1 MATIKNIKEFLEEIE
16 NLESNNNLFFRGH
29 EDETYLLEPGIYRKD
44 NTTKKSLIEN
54 EDLIYR
60 EVISKA
66 PQDFVGKN
74 TLESLAL
81 MQHYGVPTRI
91 LDLTESALV
100 ALYFACFYSK
110 NDDKNGEVIVF
121 DIPTESVKYYNS
133 DRVTILAN
141 LAKCEKD
148 LQFNCGMMPF
158 FIEKKEIL
166 ESKKE
171 SFSLLE
177 NVTGTFNEEIFD
189 FFYKKSEDISN
200 KIAQNNF
207 EFSEFDSD
215 LEKLKNEFQTE
226 YYKFI
231 NHDEKVFTN
240 TYIDTLIN
248 ILQISINK
256 SQQSVNNSYFGKL
269 LHNIREDKSYF
280 DAIINPYD
288 ISNVFAIKPK
298 LDNPRIVRQHGAFLI
313 FGIKET
319 HFVGFGDYKPMAEL
333 NTDWILRGKPH
344 KERII
349 IDKDSKDKI
358 RKELNTLGY
367 NQSTLFPEIDKVAE
381 YVRDKYK

>member
-1 MATIKNIKEFLEEIE
+1 MATIENIKEFLEEIE
-16 NLESNNNLFFRGH
+16 NLESNNNLFFRVH
-29 EDETYLLEPGIYRKD
+29 EDETYLLEPGVYRKD
-44 NTTKKSLIEN
+44 NTTKKNLIEH
-54 EDLIYR
+54 EDVIYR

-66 PQDFVGKN
+66 PQDFSGKN

-100 ALYFACFYSK
+100 ALYFACSNSK
-110 NDDKNGEVIVF
+110 NDDKHGEVIVF

-148 LQFNCGMMPF
+148 FNYNK
-158 FIEKKEIL
+158 FIIDNKISEIKKLEKKKIDTKL
-166 ESKKE
+166 YDKIRD
-171 SFSLLE
+171 FDID
-177 NVTGTFNEEIFD
+177 VFTFLMDKNEEIIEEFEDDILFKNFD
-189 FFYKKSEDISN
+189 ENLKKYMSIYDKKFTI
-200 KIAQNNF
+200 K
-207 EFSEFDSD
+207 FDAI
-215 LEKLKNEFQTE
+215 
-226 YYKFI
+226 FI
-231 NHDEKVFTN
+231 NSYVEHIQNHIRSE
-240 TYIDTLIN
+240 
-248 ILQISINK
+248 INK
-256 SQQSVNNSYFGKL
+256 EITNANEMYFGKL

-280 DAIINPYD
+280 DAIINPLD
-288 ISNVFAIKPK
+288 LPKVFAVKPK

-333 NTDWILRGKPH
+333 NTDWILRGNPH

-358 RKELNTLGY
+358 RKELNTLGF

>member
-16 NLESNNNLFFRGH
+16 NLKSKNNLFFRGH
-29 EDETYLLEPGIYRKD
+29 EDETYLLEPGVYRKD
-44 NTTKKSLIEN
+44 NTTKKNLIEH
-54 EDLIYR
+54 EDVIYR

-66 PQDFVGKN
+66 PQDFSGKN

-100 ALYFACFYSK
+100 ALYFACSNSK

-148 LQFNCGMMPF
+148 FNYKKFIIDYSNDVIKKLEKKKKDQTLYKNLNKFNVDIFDYLVENDKSIIEEFDNDLFFEDFDDNLEKHLLIFKKKTKSIDDIF
-158 FIEKKEIL
+158 FINSYVEHIQNHIRSEINKEIT
-166 ESKKE
+166 
-171 SFSLLE
+171 
-177 NVTGTFNEEIFD
+177 NANEM
-189 FFYKKSEDISN
+189 
-200 KIAQNNF
+200 
-207 EFSEFDSD
+207 
-215 LEKLKNEFQTE
+215 
-226 YYKFI
+226 
-231 NHDEKVFTN
+231 
-240 TYIDTLIN
+240 
-248 ILQISINK
+248 
-256 SQQSVNNSYFGKL
+256 YFGKL

-280 DAIINPYD
+280 DAIINPLD
-288 ISNVFAIKPK
+288 LPKVFAVKPK

-313 FGIKET
+313 FGIKDT
-319 HFVGFGDYKPMAEL
+319 LIVGFGDYKPMAEL
-333 NTDWILRGKPH
+333 NTDWILRGNPN

-349 IDKDSKDKI
+349 IDRDSKDKI
-358 RKELNTLGY
+358 RKELNTLGF

>member
-1 MATIKNIKEFLEEIE
+1 MATIENIKEFLEEIE
-16 NLESNNNLFFRGH
+16 NLESNNNLFFRVH
-29 EDETYLLEPGIYRKD
+29 EDETYLLEPGVYRKD
-44 NTTKKSLIEN
+44 NTTKKNLIEH
-54 EDLIYR
+54 EDVIYR

-66 PQDFVGKN
+66 PQDFSGKN

-100 ALYFACFYSK
+100 ALYFACSNSK
-110 NDDKNGEVIVF
+110 NDDKHGEVIVF

-148 LQFNCGMMPF
+148 FNYNK
-158 FIEKKEIL
+158 FIIDNKISEIKKLEKKKIDTKL
-166 ESKKE
+166 YDKIRD
-171 SFSLLE
+171 FDID
-177 NVTGTFNEEIFD
+177 VFTFLMDKNEEIIEEFEDDILFKNFD
-189 FFYKKSEDISN
+189 ENLKKYMSIYDKKFTI
-200 KIAQNNF
+200 K
-207 EFSEFDSD
+207 FDAI
-215 LEKLKNEFQTE
+215 
-226 YYKFI
+226 FI
-231 NHDEKVFTN
+231 NSYVEHIQNHIRSE
-240 TYIDTLIN
+240 
-248 ILQISINK
+248 INK
-256 SQQSVNNSYFGKL
+256 EITNANEMYFGKL

-280 DAIINPYD
+280 DGIINPLD
-288 ISNVFAIKPK
+288 LPKVFAVKPK

-333 NTDWILRGKPH
+333 NTDWILRGNPH

-358 RKELNTLGY
+358 RKELNTLGF

>member
-1 MATIKNIKEFLEEIE
+1 MTTIKNIKEFLEEIE

-29 EDETYLLEPGIYRKD
+29 EDETYLLEPGVYRKD
-44 NTTKKSLIEN
+44 NTTKKNLIEH
-54 EDLIYR
+54 EDVIYR

-100 ALYFACFYSK
+100 ALYFACSNSK

-148 LQFNCGMMPF
+148 FNYNK
-158 FIEKKEIL
+158 FIIDNKISEIKKLEKKKIDTKL
-166 ESKKE
+166 YDKIRD
-171 SFSLLE
+171 FDID
-177 NVTGTFNEEIFD
+177 VFTFLMDKNEEIIEEFEDDILFKSFD
-189 FFYKKSEDISN
+189 KNLKKYMRIYDKMFTI
-200 KIAQNNF
+200 K
-207 EFSEFDSD
+207 FDAI
-215 LEKLKNEFQTE
+215 
-226 YYKFI
+226 FI
-231 NHDEKVFTN
+231 NSYVE
-240 TYIDTLIN
+240 LIQN
-248 ILQISINK
+248 HLRSEINK
-256 SQQSVNNSYFGKL
+256 EIINSNEMYFGKL

-280 DAIINPYD
+280 DGIINPLD
-288 ISNVFAIKPK
+288 LPKVFAVKPK

-333 NTDWILRGKPH
+333 NTDWILRGNPH

-358 RKELNTLGY
+358 RKELNTLGF

>member
-1 MATIKNIKEFLEEIE
+1 MATIENIKEFLEEIE

-29 EDETYLLEPGIYRKD
+29 EDETYLLEPGVYRKD
-44 NTTKKSLIEN
+44 NTTKKNLIEH
-54 EDLIYR
+54 EDVIYR

-100 ALYFACFYSK
+100 ALYFACSNSK

-148 LQFNCGMMPF
+148 FNYNK
-158 FIEKKEIL
+158 FIIDNKISEIKKLEKKKIDTKLYDKIRDFDIDVFTFLMDKDEQIIEDFEDDIL
-166 ESKKE
+166 FKNFDENLKKYM
-171 SFSLLE
+171 SIYDKKF
-177 NVTGTFNEEIFD
+177 TIKFD
-189 FFYKKSEDISN
+189 AI
-200 KIAQNNF
+200 
-207 EFSEFDSD
+207 
-215 LEKLKNEFQTE
+215 
-226 YYKFI
+226 FI
-231 NHDEKVFTN
+231 NSYVEHIQNHIRSE
-240 TYIDTLIN
+240 
-248 ILQISINK
+248 INK
-256 SQQSVNNSYFGKL
+256 EITNANEMYFGKL

-280 DAIINPYD
+280 DAIINPLD
-288 ISNVFAIKPK
+288 LPKVFAVKPK

-333 NTDWILRGKPH
+333 NTDWILRGNPH

-358 RKELNTLGY
+358 RKELNTLGF

>member
-29 EDETYLLEPGIYRKD
+29 EDETYLLEPGVYRKD
-44 NTTKKSLIEN
+44 NTTKKNLIEH
-54 EDLIYR
+54 EDVIYR

-100 ALYFACFYSK
+100 ALYFACSNSK

-148 LQFNCGMMPF
+148 FNYNK
-158 FIEKKEIL
+158 FIIDNKISEIKKLEKKKIDTKL
-166 ESKKE
+166 YDKIRD
-171 SFSLLE
+171 FDID
-177 NVTGTFNEEIFD
+177 VFTFLMDKNEEIIEEFEDDILFKSFD
-189 FFYKKSEDISN
+189 KNLKKYMRIYDKMFTI
-200 KIAQNNF
+200 K
-207 EFSEFDSD
+207 FDAI
-215 LEKLKNEFQTE
+215 
-226 YYKFI
+226 FI
-231 NHDEKVFTN
+231 NSYVE
-240 TYIDTLIN
+240 LIQN
-248 ILQISINK
+248 HLRSEINK
-256 SQQSVNNSYFGKL
+256 EIINSNEMYFGKL

-280 DAIINPYD
+280 DGIINPLD
-288 ISNVFAIKPK
+288 LPKVFAVKPK

-319 HFVGFGDYKPMAEL
+319 HFVGFGDYKRMAEL
-333 NTDWILRGKPH
+333 STDWILRGNPH

-358 RKELNTLGY
+358 RKELNTLGF

>member
-16 NLESNNNLFFRGH
+16 NLKSKNNLFFRGH
-29 EDETYLLEPGIYRKD
+29 EDETYLLEPGVYRKD
-44 NTTKKSLIEN
+44 NTTKKNLIEH
-54 EDLIYR
+54 EDVIYR

-100 ALYFACFYSK
+100 ALYFACSNSK

-148 LQFNCGMMPF
+148 FNYNK
-158 FIEKKEIL
+158 FIIDNKISEIKKLEKKKIDTKL
-166 ESKKE
+166 YDKIRD
-171 SFSLLE
+171 FDID
-177 NVTGTFNEEIFD
+177 VFTFLMDKNEEIIEEFEDDILFKSFD
-189 FFYKKSEDISN
+189 KNLKKYMRIYDKMFTI
-200 KIAQNNF
+200 K
-207 EFSEFDSD
+207 FDAI
-215 LEKLKNEFQTE
+215 
-226 YYKFI
+226 FI
-231 NHDEKVFTN
+231 NSYVE
-240 TYIDTLIN
+240 LIQN
-248 ILQISINK
+248 HLRSEINK
-256 SQQSVNNSYFGKL
+256 EIINSNEMYFGKL

-280 DAIINPYD
+280 DGIINPLD
-288 ISNVFAIKPK
+288 LPKVFAVKPK

-333 NTDWILRGKPH
+333 NTDWILRGNPH

-358 RKELNTLGY
+358 RKELNTLGF

>member
-29 EDETYLLEPGIYRKD
+29 EDETYLLEPGVYRKD
-44 NTTKKSLIEN
+44 NTTKKNLIEH
-54 EDLIYR
+54 EDVIYR

-66 PQDFVGKN
+66 PQDFSGKN

-100 ALYFACFYSK
+100 ALYFACSNSK

-148 LQFNCGMMPF
+148 FNYNK
-158 FIEKKEIL
+158 FIIDNKISEIKKLEKKKIDTKLYDKIRDFDIDVFTFLMDKDEQIIEDFEDDIL
-166 ESKKE
+166 FKNFDENLKKYM
-171 SFSLLE
+171 SIYDKKF
-177 NVTGTFNEEIFD
+177 TIKFD
-189 FFYKKSEDISN
+189 AI
-200 KIAQNNF
+200 
-207 EFSEFDSD
+207 
-215 LEKLKNEFQTE
+215 
-226 YYKFI
+226 FI
-231 NHDEKVFTN
+231 NSYVEHIQNHIRSE
-240 TYIDTLIN
+240 
-248 ILQISINK
+248 INK
-256 SQQSVNNSYFGKL
+256 EITNANEMYFGKL

-280 DAIINPYD
+280 DAIINPLD
-288 ISNVFAIKPK
+288 LPKVFAVKPK

-333 NTDWILRGKPH
+333 NTDWILRGNPH

-358 RKELNTLGY
+358 RKELNTLGF

>member
-16 NLESNNNLFFRGH
+16 NLKSNDNLFFRGH

-44 NTTKKSLIEN
+44 NTTKKNLIEK
-54 EDLIYR
+54 EDVIYR

-66 PQDFVGKN
+66 PQDFSGKN

-100 ALYFACFYSK
+100 ALYFACSNSK

-148 LQFNCGMMPF
+148 FNYNK
-158 FIEKKEIL
+158 FIIDNKISEIKKLEKKKIDTKL
-166 ESKKE
+166 YDKIRD
-171 SFSLLE
+171 FDID
-177 NVTGTFNEEIFD
+177 VFTFLMDKNEEIIEEFEDDILFKSFD
-189 FFYKKSEDISN
+189 KNLKKYMRIYDKMFTI
-200 KIAQNNF
+200 K
-207 EFSEFDSD
+207 FDAI
-215 LEKLKNEFQTE
+215 
-226 YYKFI
+226 FI
-231 NHDEKVFTN
+231 NSYVE
-240 TYIDTLIN
+240 LIQN
-248 ILQISINK
+248 HIRSEINK
-256 SQQSVNNSYFGKL
+256 EIINSNEMYFGKL

-280 DAIINPYD
+280 DGIINPLD
-288 ISNVFAIKPK
+288 LPKVFAVKPK

-333 NTDWILRGKPH
+333 NTDWILRGNPH

-358 RKELNTLGY
+358 RKELNTLGF

>member
-29 EDETYLLEPGIYRKD
+29 EDETYLLEPGVYRKD
-44 NTTKKSLIEN
+44 NTTKKNLIEH
-54 EDLIYR
+54 EDVIYR

-66 PQDFVGKN
+66 PQDFSGKN

-100 ALYFACFYSK
+100 ALYFACSNSK

-148 LQFNCGMMPF
+148 FNYNK
-158 FIEKKEIL
+158 FIIDNKISEIKKLEKKKIDTKL
-166 ESKKE
+166 YDKIRD
-171 SFSLLE
+171 FDID
-177 NVTGTFNEEIFD
+177 VFTFLMDKNEEIIEEFEDDILFKSFD
-189 FFYKKSEDISN
+189 KNLKKYMRIYDKMFTI
-200 KIAQNNF
+200 K
-207 EFSEFDSD
+207 FDAI
-215 LEKLKNEFQTE
+215 
-226 YYKFI
+226 FI
-231 NHDEKVFTN
+231 NSYVE
-240 TYIDTLIN
+240 LIQN
-248 ILQISINK
+248 HLRSEINK
-256 SQQSVNNSYFGKL
+256 EIINSNEMYFGKL

-280 DAIINPYD
+280 DGIINPLD
-288 ISNVFAIKPK
+288 LPKVFAVKPK

-333 NTDWILRGKPH
+333 NTDWILRGNPH

-358 RKELNTLGY
+358 RKELNTLGF
-367 NQSTLFPEIDKVAE
+367 NQSTLFPELDKVAE

>member
-1 MATIKNIKEFLEEIE
+1 MATIENIKEFLEEIE

-29 EDETYLLEPGIYRKD
+29 EDETYLLEPGVYRKD
-44 NTTKKSLIEN
+44 NTTKKNLIEH
-54 EDLIYR
+54 EDVIYR

-66 PQDFVGKN
+66 PQDFSGKN

-100 ALYFACFYSK
+100 ALYFACSNSK

-148 LQFNCGMMPF
+148 FNYNK
-158 FIEKKEIL
+158 FIIDNKISEIKKLEKKKIDTKL
-166 ESKKE
+166 YDKIRD
-171 SFSLLE
+171 FDID
-177 NVTGTFNEEIFD
+177 VFTFLMDKNEEIIEEFEDDILFKNFD
-189 FFYKKSEDISN
+189 ENLKKYMSIYDKKFTI
-200 KIAQNNF
+200 K
-207 EFSEFDSD
+207 FDAI
-215 LEKLKNEFQTE
+215 
-226 YYKFI
+226 FI
-231 NHDEKVFTN
+231 NSYVEHIQNHIRSE
-240 TYIDTLIN
+240 
-248 ILQISINK
+248 INK
-256 SQQSVNNSYFGKL
+256 EITNANEMYFGKL

-280 DAIINPYD
+280 DAIINPLD
-288 ISNVFAIKPK
+288 LPKVFAVKPK

-333 NTDWILRGKPH
+333 NTDWILRGNPH

-358 RKELNTLGY
+358 RKELNTLGF

>member
-29 EDETYLLEPGIYRKD
+29 EDETYLLEPGVYRKD
-44 NTTKKSLIEN
+44 NTTKKNLIEH
-54 EDLIYR
+54 EDVIYR

-66 PQDFVGKN
+66 PQDFSGKN

-100 ALYFACFYSK
+100 ALYFACSNSK
-110 NDDKNGEVIVF
+110 NDDKHGEVIVF

-148 LQFNCGMMPF
+148 FNYNK
-158 FIEKKEIL
+158 FIIDNKISEIKKLEKKKIDTKL
-166 ESKKE
+166 YDKIRD
-171 SFSLLE
+171 FDID
-177 NVTGTFNEEIFD
+177 VFTFLMDKNEEIIEEFEDDILFKSFD
-189 FFYKKSEDISN
+189 KNLKKYMRIYDKMFTI
-200 KIAQNNF
+200 K
-207 EFSEFDSD
+207 FDAI
-215 LEKLKNEFQTE
+215 
-226 YYKFI
+226 FI
-231 NHDEKVFTN
+231 NSYVE
-240 TYIDTLIN
+240 LIQN
-248 ILQISINK
+248 HLRSEINK
-256 SQQSVNNSYFGKL
+256 EITNANEMYFGKL

-280 DAIINPYD
+280 DAIINPLD
-288 ISNVFAIKPK
+288 LPKVFAVKPK

-333 NTDWILRGKPH
+333 NTDWILRGNPH

-358 RKELNTLGY
+358 RKELNTLGF

>member
-1 MATIKNIKEFLEEIE
+1 MGT
-16 NLESNNNLFFRGH
+16 S
-29 EDETYLLEPGIYRKD
+29 ETLAPAGIYRKD
-44 NTTKKSLIEN
+44 NDTKKSLIEH
-54 EDLIYR
+54 EDVIYR

-66 PQDFVGKN
+66 PQDFLGKN

-100 ALYFACFYSK
+100 ALYFACSNSK
-110 NDDKNGEVIVF
+110 KDDLNGEIIVF
-121 DIPTESVKYYNS
+121 DIPTESVRYYNS

-148 LQFNCGMMPF
+148 LHYNFGMMPF
-158 FIEKKEIL
+158 FIEKKEFL

-177 NVTGTFNEEIFD
+177 NVTGTFNKEIFD

-200 KIAQNNF
+200 KFALNNF

-215 LEKLKNEFQTE
+215 LEKFKNEFQTE

-231 NHDEKVFTN
+231 NDDEKVFTN

-280 DAIINPYD
+280 ESIINPYD
-288 ISNVFAIKPK
+288 ISNVFAVKPK

-313 FGIKET
+313 FGIKEP

-333 NTDWILRGKPH
+333 NTDWILRGSPH

-349 IDKDSKDKI
+349 IDKNYKEKI
-358 RKELNTLGY
+358 RKELNTLGF
-367 NQSTLFPEIDKVAE
+367 NQSTLFPEIEKVAE
-381 YVRDKYK
+381 HVRNKYK

>member
-29 EDETYLLEPGIYRKD
+29 EDETYLLEPGVYRKD
-44 NTTKKSLIEN
+44 NTTKKNLIEH
-54 EDLIYR
+54 EDVIYR

-100 ALYFACFYSK
+100 ALYFACSNSK

-148 LQFNCGMMPF
+148 FNYNK
-158 FIEKKEIL
+158 FIIDNKISEIKKLEKKKIDTKL
-166 ESKKE
+166 YDKIRD
-171 SFSLLE
+171 FDID
-177 NVTGTFNEEIFD
+177 VFTFLMDKNEEIIEEFEDDILFKSFD
-189 FFYKKSEDISN
+189 KNLKKYMRIYDKMFTI
-200 KIAQNNF
+200 K
-207 EFSEFDSD
+207 FDAI
-215 LEKLKNEFQTE
+215 
-226 YYKFI
+226 FI
-231 NHDEKVFTN
+231 NSYVE
-240 TYIDTLIN
+240 LIQN
-248 ILQISINK
+248 HLRSEINK
-256 SQQSVNNSYFGKL
+256 EIINSNEMYFGKL

-280 DAIINPYD
+280 DGIINPLD
-288 ISNVFAIKPK
+288 LPKVFAVKPK

-333 NTDWILRGKPH
+333 NTDWILRGNPH

-358 RKELNTLGY
+358 RKELNTLGF

-381 YVRDKYK
+381 YVRDKYKW

>member
-29 EDETYLLEPGIYRKD
+29 EDETYLLEPGVYRKD
-44 NTTKKSLIEN
+44 NTTKKNLIEH
-54 EDLIYR
+54 EDVIYR

-100 ALYFACFYSK
+100 ALYFACSNSK

-148 LQFNCGMMPF
+148 FNYNK
-158 FIEKKEIL
+158 FIIDNKISEIKKLEKKKIDTKL
-166 ESKKE
+166 YDKIRD
-171 SFSLLE
+171 FDID
-177 NVTGTFNEEIFD
+177 VFTFLMDKNEEIIEEFEDDILFKSFD
-189 FFYKKSEDISN
+189 KNLKKYMRIYDKMFTI
-200 KIAQNNF
+200 K
-207 EFSEFDSD
+207 FDAI
-215 LEKLKNEFQTE
+215 
-226 YYKFI
+226 FI
-231 NHDEKVFTN
+231 NSYVE
-240 TYIDTLIN
+240 LIQN
-248 ILQISINK
+248 HLRSEINK
-256 SQQSVNNSYFGKL
+256 EIINSNEMYFGKL

-280 DAIINPYD
+280 DGIINPLD
-288 ISNVFAIKPK
+288 LPKVFAVKPK

-333 NTDWILRGKPH
+333 NTDWILRGNPH
-344 KERII
+344 KEKII

-358 RKELNTLGY
+358 RKELNTLGF

>member
-29 EDETYLLEPGIYRKD
+29 EDETYLLEPGVYRKD
-44 NTTKKSLIEN
+44 NTTKKNLIEH
-54 EDLIYR
+54 EDVIYR

-100 ALYFACFYSK
+100 ALYFACSNSK
-110 NDDKNGEVIVF
+110 NDNKNGEVIVF

-148 LQFNCGMMPF
+148 FNYNK
-158 FIEKKEIL
+158 FIIDNKISEIKKLEKKKIDTKL
-166 ESKKE
+166 YDKIRD
-171 SFSLLE
+171 FDID
-177 NVTGTFNEEIFD
+177 VFTFLMDKNEEIIEEFEDDILFKSFD
-189 FFYKKSEDISN
+189 KNLKKYMRIYDKMFTI
-200 KIAQNNF
+200 K
-207 EFSEFDSD
+207 FDAI
-215 LEKLKNEFQTE
+215 
-226 YYKFI
+226 FI
-231 NHDEKVFTN
+231 NSYVE
-240 TYIDTLIN
+240 LIQN
-248 ILQISINK
+248 HLRSEINK
-256 SQQSVNNSYFGKL
+256 EIINSNEMYFGKL

-280 DAIINPYD
+280 DGIINPLD
-288 ISNVFAIKPK
+288 LPKVFAVKPK

-333 NTDWILRGKPH
+333 NTDWILRGNPH

-358 RKELNTLGY
+358 RKELNTLGF

>member
-29 EDETYLLEPGIYRKD
+29 EDETYLLEPGVYRKD
-44 NTTKKSLIEN
+44 NTTKKNLIEH
-54 EDLIYR
+54 EDVIYR

-100 ALYFACFYSK
+100 ALYFACSNSK

-148 LQFNCGMMPF
+148 FNYNK
-158 FIEKKEIL
+158 FIIDNKISEIKKLEKKKIDTKL
-166 ESKKE
+166 YDKIRD
-171 SFSLLE
+171 FDID
-177 NVTGTFNEEIFD
+177 VFTFLMDKNEEIIEEFEDDILFKSFD
-189 FFYKKSEDISN
+189 KNLKKYMRIYDKMFTI
-200 KIAQNNF
+200 K
-207 EFSEFDSD
+207 FDAI
-215 LEKLKNEFQTE
+215 
-226 YYKFI
+226 FI
-231 NHDEKVFTN
+231 NSYVE
-240 TYIDTLIN
+240 LIQN
-248 ILQISINK
+248 HLRSEINK
-256 SQQSVNNSYFGKL
+256 EIINSNEMYFGKL

-280 DAIINPYD
+280 DGIINPLD
-288 ISNVFAIKPK
+288 LPKVFAVKPK

-333 NTDWILRGKPH
+333 NTDWILRGNPH

-358 RKELNTLGY
+358 RKELNTLGF

>member
-29 EDETYLLEPGIYRKD
+29 EDETYLLEPGVYRKD
-44 NTTKKSLIEN
+44 NTTKKNLIEH
-54 EDLIYR
+54 EDVIYR

-100 ALYFACFYSK
+100 ALYFACSNSK

-148 LQFNCGMMPF
+148 FNYNK
-158 FIEKKEIL
+158 FIIDNKISEIKKLEKKKIDTKL
-166 ESKKE
+166 YDKIRD
-171 SFSLLE
+171 FDID
-177 NVTGTFNEEIFD
+177 VFTFLMDKNEEIIEEFEDDILFKSFD
-189 FFYKKSEDISN
+189 KNLKKYMRIYDKMFTI
-200 KIAQNNF
+200 K
-207 EFSEFDSD
+207 FDAI
-215 LEKLKNEFQTE
+215 
-226 YYKFI
+226 FI
-231 NHDEKVFTN
+231 NSYVE
-240 TYIDTLIN
+240 LIQN
-248 ILQISINK
+248 HLRSEINK
-256 SQQSVNNSYFGKL
+256 EIINSNEMYFGKL

-280 DAIINPYD
+280 DAIINPLD
-288 ISNVFAIKPK
+288 LPKVFAVKPK

-333 NTDWILRGKPH
+333 NTDWILRGNPH

-358 RKELNTLGY
+358 RKELNTLGF

>member
-16 NLESNNNLFFRGH
+16 NLESNNNLFFRVH
-29 EDETYLLEPGIYRKD
+29 EDETYLLEPGVYRKD
-44 NTTKKSLIEN
+44 NTTKKNLIEH
-54 EDLIYR
+54 EDVIYR

-100 ALYFACFYSK
+100 ALYFACSNSK

-148 LQFNCGMMPF
+148 FNYNK
-158 FIEKKEIL
+158 FIIDNKISEIKKLEKKKIDTKL
-166 ESKKE
+166 YDKIRD
-171 SFSLLE
+171 FDID
-177 NVTGTFNEEIFD
+177 VFTFLMDKNEEIIEEFEDDILFKSFD
-189 FFYKKSEDISN
+189 KNLKKYMRIYDKMFTI
-200 KIAQNNF
+200 K
-207 EFSEFDSD
+207 FDAI
-215 LEKLKNEFQTE
+215 
-226 YYKFI
+226 FI
-231 NHDEKVFTN
+231 NSYVE
-240 TYIDTLIN
+240 LIQN
-248 ILQISINK
+248 HLRSEINK
-256 SQQSVNNSYFGKL
+256 EIINSNEMYFGKL

-280 DAIINPYD
+280 DGIINPLD
-288 ISNVFAIKPK
+288 LPKVFAVKPK

-333 NTDWILRGKPH
+333 NTDWILRGNPH

-358 RKELNTLGY
+358 RKELNTLGF

>member
-29 EDETYLLEPGIYRKD
+29 EDETYLLEPGVYRKD
-44 NTTKKSLIEN
+44 NTTKKNLIEH
-54 EDLIYR
+54 EDVIYR

-66 PQDFVGKN
+66 PQDFSGKN

-100 ALYFACFYSK
+100 ALYFACSNSK

-148 LQFNCGMMPF
+148 FNYNK
-158 FIEKKEIL
+158 FIIDNKISEIKKLEKKKIDTKL
-166 ESKKE
+166 YDKIRD
-171 SFSLLE
+171 FDID
-177 NVTGTFNEEIFD
+177 VFTFLMDKNEEIIEEFEDDILFKNFD
-189 FFYKKSEDISN
+189 ENLKKYMSIYDKKFTI
-200 KIAQNNF
+200 K
-207 EFSEFDSD
+207 FDAI
-215 LEKLKNEFQTE
+215 
-226 YYKFI
+226 FI
-231 NHDEKVFTN
+231 NSYVEHIQNHIRSE
-240 TYIDTLIN
+240 
-248 ILQISINK
+248 INK
-256 SQQSVNNSYFGKL
+256 EITNANEMYFGKL

-280 DAIINPYD
+280 DAIINPLD
-288 ISNVFAIKPK
+288 LPKVFAVKPK

-313 FGIKET
+313 FGIKDT
-319 HFVGFGDYKPMAEL
+319 LIVGFGDYKPMAEL
-333 NTDWILRGKPH
+333 NTDWILRGNPN

-349 IDKDSKDKI
+349 IDRDSKDKI
-358 RKELNTLGY
+358 RKELNTLGF

>member
-29 EDETYLLEPGIYRKD
+29 EDETYLLEPGVYRKD
-44 NTTKKSLIEN
+44 NTTKKNLIEH
-54 EDLIYR
+54 EDVIYR

-66 PQDFVGKN
+66 PQDFSGKN

-100 ALYFACFYSK
+100 ALYFACSNSK

-148 LQFNCGMMPF
+148 FNYNK
-158 FIEKKEIL
+158 FIIDNKISEIKKLEKKKIDTKL
-166 ESKKE
+166 YDKIRD
-171 SFSLLE
+171 FDID
-177 NVTGTFNEEIFD
+177 VFTFLMDKNEEIIEEFEDDILFKSFD
-189 FFYKKSEDISN
+189 KNLKKYMRIYDKMFTI
-200 KIAQNNF
+200 K
-207 EFSEFDSD
+207 FDAI
-215 LEKLKNEFQTE
+215 
-226 YYKFI
+226 FI
-231 NHDEKVFTN
+231 NSYVE
-240 TYIDTLIN
+240 LIQN
-248 ILQISINK
+248 HLRSEINK
-256 SQQSVNNSYFGKL
+256 EIINSNEMYFGKL

-280 DAIINPYD
+280 DGIINPLD
-288 ISNVFAIKPK
+288 LPKVFAVKPK

-333 NTDWILRGKPH
+333 NTDWILRGNPH

-358 RKELNTLGY
+358 RKELNTLGF

>member
-1 MATIKNIKEFLEEIE
+1 MATIENIKEFLEEIE

-29 EDETYLLEPGIYRKD
+29 EDETYLLEPGVYRKD
-44 NTTKKSLIEN
+44 NTTKKNLIEH
-54 EDLIYR
+54 EDVIYR

-66 PQDFVGKN
+66 PQDFSGKN

-100 ALYFACFYSK
+100 ALYFACSNSK
-110 NDDKNGEVIVF
+110 NDDKHGEVIVF

-148 LQFNCGMMPF
+148 FNYNK
-158 FIEKKEIL
+158 FIIDNKISEIKKLEKKKIDTKL
-166 ESKKE
+166 YDKIRD
-171 SFSLLE
+171 FDID
-177 NVTGTFNEEIFD
+177 VFTFLMDKNEEIIEEFEDDILFKNFD
-189 FFYKKSEDISN
+189 ENLKKYMSIYDKKFTI
-200 KIAQNNF
+200 K
-207 EFSEFDSD
+207 FDAI
-215 LEKLKNEFQTE
+215 
-226 YYKFI
+226 FI
-231 NHDEKVFTN
+231 NSYVEHIQNHIRSE
-240 TYIDTLIN
+240 
-248 ILQISINK
+248 INK
-256 SQQSVNNSYFGKL
+256 EITNANEMYFGKL

-280 DAIINPYD
+280 DAIINPLD
-288 ISNVFAIKPK
+288 LPKVFAVKPK

-333 NTDWILRGKPH
+333 NTDWILRGNPH

-358 RKELNTLGY
+358 RKELNTLGF

>member
-1 MATIKNIKEFLEEIE
+1 MTTIKNIKEFLEEIE
-16 NLESNNNLFFRGH
+16 NLKSKNNLFFRGH
-29 EDETYLLEPGIYRKD
+29 EDETYLLEPGVYRKD
-44 NTTKKSLIEN
+44 NTTKKNLIEH
-54 EDLIYR
+54 EDVIYR

-66 PQDFVGKN
+66 PQDFSGKN

-100 ALYFACFYSK
+100 ALYFACSNSK

-141 LAKCEKD
+141 LAKCEED
-148 LQFNCGMMPF
+148 FNYNK
-158 FIEKKEIL
+158 FIIDYKISEIKKLEKKKIDTKL
-166 ESKKE
+166 YDKIRD
-171 SFSLLE
+171 FDID
-177 NVTGTFNEEIFD
+177 VFTFLMDKNEEIIEEFEDDILFKNFD
-189 FFYKKSEDISN
+189 ENLKKYMSIYDKKFTI
-200 KIAQNNF
+200 K
-207 EFSEFDSD
+207 FDAI
-215 LEKLKNEFQTE
+215 
-226 YYKFI
+226 FI
-231 NHDEKVFTN
+231 NSYVEHIQNHIRSE
-240 TYIDTLIN
+240 
-248 ILQISINK
+248 INK
-256 SQQSVNNSYFGKL
+256 EITNANEMYFGKL

-280 DAIINPYD
+280 DAIINPLD
-288 ISNVFAIKPK
+288 LPKVFAVKPK

-333 NTDWILRGKPH
+333 NTDWILRGNPH

-358 RKELNTLGY
+358 RKELNTLGF

>member
-1 MATIKNIKEFLEEIE
+1 MATITNIKEFLEEIE
-16 NLESNNNLFFRGH
+16 KLKSNNNLFFRGH

-44 NTTKKSLIEN
+44 NITEKSLIEY
-54 EDLIYR
+54 EDVIYR

-66 PQDFVGKN
+66 PQDFTGKN

-100 ALYFACFYSK
+100 ALYFACSNSK
-110 NDDKNGEVIVF
+110 KDDKNGEVIIF
-121 DIPTESVKYYNS
+121 DIPTESVRYYNS
-133 DRVTILAN
+133 DRITILAN

-148 LQFNCGMMPF
+148 FNYNK
-158 FIEKKEIL
+158 FIIDSKVSMIKNLEEKKIDTKL
-166 ESKKE
+166 YDKIRDFDIDVFTFLMDESEQIIEDFEDGIFFEKFDENLKKYM
-171 SFSLLE
+171 SMCNKKF
-177 NVTGTFNEEIFD
+177 TIKFD
-189 FFYKKSEDISN
+189 AI
-200 KIAQNNF
+200 
-207 EFSEFDSD
+207 
-215 LEKLKNEFQTE
+215 
-226 YYKFI
+226 FI
-231 NHDEKVFTN
+231 NSYVEHIQNHLRSE
-240 TYIDTLIN
+240 
-248 ILQISINK
+248 INK
-256 SQQSVNNSYFGKL
+256 EIINSNEMYFGKL

-280 DAIINPYD
+280 DAIINPLD
-288 ISNVFAIKPK
+288 LPKVFAVKPK

-333 NTDWILRGKPH
+333 NTDWILRGNPK

-349 IDKDSKDKI
+349 VDKDSKAKI
-358 RKELNTLGY
+358 RKELNTLGF